1 MSELMEIVAK
11 RIRKCRLEK
20 GWTLEET
27 AANLARASGEPFGYS
42 RYSNWEQAA
51 RMPPAEMVLLLAK
64 VFGKNPAWING
75 YTETDSLNAV
85 SSDYLTANPTSIQT
99 KKGAIPLH
107 QATDNTAFNVRYL
120 KQRRLNHNK
129 MLCIKQIDSSMA
141 PLIDIG
147 DELLIDGDLTTVGG
161 ADLFGIVVAGNV
173 WIRWICPEID
183 GTFTLKASDSEQYP
197 DSKLTAEAVA
207 ELDIL
212 GRVVRI
218 SHDR

>member
-11 RIRKCRLEK
+11 RIRKCRAEK

-27 AANLARASGEPFGYS
+27 ADRLAQASGQPFGYS
-42 RYSNWEQAA
+42 RYSNWEHAA

-75 YTETDSLNAV
+75 YTENDSLNAV
-85 SSDYLTANPTSIQT
+85 SSGYLTGNPTSIQT
-99 KKGAIPLH
+99 RNGAIPLH
-107 QATDNTAFNVRYL
+107 QATDNTAFSVRYL

-129 MLCIKQIDSSMA
+129 MLCIKQIDASMA
-141 PLIDIG
+141 PLIELG

-161 ADLFGIVVAGNV
+161 ADLFGIVVAGNI
-173 WIRWICPEID
+173 WIRWIIPELD
-183 GTFTLKASDSEQYP
+183 GTFTLRAGDTAQYP
-197 DSKLTAEAVA
+197 DSKMTPEAV
-207 ELDIL
+207 EKLDIV